1 MMSVILMTTMF
12 YKTVILLGEIWSWLL
27 LGLKVDVQY
36 YPFVKLALGEC
47 ARVIYVYAMYER
59 TNTY

>member
-1 MMSVILMTTMF
+1 MSVILMTTLF
-12 YKTVILLGEIWSWLL
+12 YKTVIWQGKIWCWLL
-27 LGLKVDVQY
+27 LGLKADVQY

>member
-27 LGLKVDVQY
+27 LGLKADVQY
-36 YPFVKLALGEC
+36 YLFVKLALGEC
-47 ARVIYVYAMYER
+47 ARVNYVYAMYER

>member
-27 LGLKVDVQY
+27 LGLKADVQY

-47 ARVIYVYAMYER
+47 VRVNYVYAMYER